1 LEQFKQLLPHIF
13 HVQIAGV
20 PQRNEPNTGVLDYG
34 PVFAVIDASVYSG
47 YVGCEYQPKTTTAD
61 GLGWMQQLSP

>member
-1 LEQFKQLLPHIF
+1 
-13 HVQIAGV
+13 V